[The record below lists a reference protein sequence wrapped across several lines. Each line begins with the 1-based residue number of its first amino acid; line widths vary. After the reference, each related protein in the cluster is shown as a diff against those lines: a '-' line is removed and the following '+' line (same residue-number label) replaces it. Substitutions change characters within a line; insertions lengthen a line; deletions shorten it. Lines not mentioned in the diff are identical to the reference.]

1 MKEREKKRAKKPD
14 QAAAKGK
21 PSGGGDSILGTV
33 THHWVGFIWF
43 PWFRLLFIEYSWDGC
58 VKQGFSGD
66 FGALI
71 WWFWFTKGLSNK

>member
-33 THHWVGFIWF
+33 RRWQILYVKRRQPFSFGFG
-43 PWFRLLFIEYSWDGC
+43 E
-58 VKQGFSGD
+58 
-66 FGALI
+66 
-71 WWFWFTKGLSNK
+71 